1 MKNSLFNDNTMK
13 LGVMAFNCSHG
24 STVTMADGVWPMN
37 WADNATLA
45 KMVDQS
51 GMEVL
56 LPVGRWKGYGGE
68 TNFNNRTFE
77 SFTWASG
84 ISAITEHCT
93 VFATV
98 HAPLIHPVAAAKMAA
113 TIDHISN
120 GRFAINLVAGWFK
133 NEFEMFNSIWREHD
147 QRYEYASEWV
157 ELVKRLWIENNEFDF
172 QGKFFQGKGLWSQPK
187 PLQQPRLPIMNAGS
201 STQGQNFS
209 SRHADMNFVMLRQK
223 DEVSDINQIK
233 NLKTLATDMGRSSQ
247 CWIHAYVVC
256 RDTEKE
262 ARDYLHHYVVE
273 KGDDVAVKN
282 MLDIFGLQ
290 SKTLEPAVLD
300 DFKYHFKAGH
310 GGYPLVGTPE
320 QIVLDIQKLSQMG
333 VDGILLSWV
342 DYLKEAQEWIEQVIP
357 LLEEAELRQPFDPS
371 KS

>member
-1 MKNSLFNDNTMK
+1 
-13 LGVMAFNCSHG
+13 
-24 STVTMADGVWPMN
+24 
-37 WADNATLA
+37 
-45 KMVDQS
+45 
-51 GMEVL
+51 
-56 LPVGRWKGYGGE
+56 
-68 TNFNNRTFE
+68 
-77 SFTWASG
+77 
-84 ISAITEHCT
+84 
-93 VFATV
+93 
-98 HAPLIHPVAAAKMAA
+98 
-113 TIDHISN
+113 
-120 GRFAINLVAGWFK
+120 
-133 NEFEMFNSIWREHD
+133 
-147 QRYEYASEWV
+147 
-157 ELVKRLWIENNEFDF
+157 
-172 QGKFFQGKGLWSQPK
+172 
-187 PLQQPRLPIMNAGS
+187 MNAGS

-223 DEVSDINQIK
+223 DKASDINQIK
-233 NLKTLATDMGRSSQ
+233 NLKTLAADMGRSSQ

-273 KGDDVAVKN
+273 RGDDVAVKN

-300 DFKYHFKAGH
+300 NFKYHFKAGH

-320 QIVLDIQKLSQMG
+320 QIVLDIKRLSQMG